1 MLDFKRSFEII
12 QLPRKKKT
20 LHLRLMGRENYI
32 DKNKKF
38 KREKNRELEK
48 IFKQKKTF
56 EAQEKFDR

>member
-12 QLPRKKKT
+12 QLLRKKKT